1 MNINNFKESWT
12 GLQSES
18 KFYKRLCLGLVGANI
33 LLGCFLFTKETIVVL
48 EPWTLTQTAQLEQKK
63 ATRNYKEAWGLA
75 VAELMGNITPSNV
88 DFVVDNDTVRGALE
102 QAQSLKEDRISQSF
116 MPRTVEYEASTN
128 KVFVKGNSYTT
139 GASNYVNGDEEKGIR
154 KEMTFEFVIDVN
166 HYLPLFKQISV
177 YSGTARTGKVLRR
190 MEQAQKRQQEREAKQ
205 REKENQ

>member
-1 MNINNFKESWT
+1 M
-12 GLQSES
+12 
-18 KFYKRLCLGLVGANI
+18 
-33 LLGCFLFTKETIVVL
+33 
-48 EPWTLTQTAQLEQKK
+48 
-63 ATRNYKEAWGLA
+63 A

-88 DFVVDNDTVRGALE
+88 DFVVERLKPLLDPYIYNDTVRGALE

-177 YSGTARTGKVLRR
+177 YSGTARTGKVLKR

>member
-75 VAELMGNITPSNV
+75 VAELMGNITPRVWQNLV
-88 DFVVDNDTVRGALE
+88 NKKL
-102 QAQSLKEDRISQSF
+102 
-116 MPRTVEYEASTN
+116 ST
-128 KVFVKGNSYTT
+128 
-139 GASNYVNGDEEKGIR
+139 
-154 KEMTFEFVIDVN
+154 
-166 HYLPLFKQISV
+166 L
-177 YSGTARTGKVLRR
+177 
-190 MEQAQKRQQEREAKQ
+190 
-205 REKENQ
+205 